1 VEATATLPYA
11 GFGSHARSAL
21 KSTDD
26 IRVLLGALET
36 VGGAGGSLAA
46 SSAIPAGYS
55 DFCNGLLAHAKTL
68 YADATASCD
77 GTPNSSTGRVEP
89 GRITKRTAPEYP
101 VAAKAVHMEG
111 KAVFT
116 GLIGKDGKIKSL
128 ELLSS
133 PLAFYES
140 ARSAVSKW
148 EYQPYL
154 LNGDPVEVVTK
165 LTVNYTLQ

>member
-1 VEATATLPYA
+1 
-11 GFGSHARSAL
+11 
-21 KSTDD
+21 
-26 IRVLLGALET
+26 
-36 VGGAGGSLAA
+36 
-46 SSAIPAGYS
+46 
-55 DFCNGLLAHAKTL
+55 
-68 YADATASCD
+68 
-77 GTPNSSTGRVEP
+77 
-89 GRITKRTAPEYP
+89 
-101 VAAKAVHMEG
+101 MEG